1 MGIEARENG
10 ELLRGFPS
18 KYVLY
23 LVISETK
30 SRNDQTYNWGSDSG
44 SDLLTHHLHLPHHL
58 ENDFQAVKSIK
69 ALWKQGKVNHMMH
82 KTRFL
87 DRIQ

>member
-1 MGIEARENG
+1 MCAAFGLLCNAFVRSLLSQFQHMGIEARENG

-58 ENDFQAVKSIK
+58 VTQ
-69 ALWKQGKVNHMMH
+69 
-82 KTRFL
+82 
-87 DRIQ
+87 

>member
-44 SDLLTHHLHLPHHL
+44 SDLLTHHLHLPHWKHVETTL
-58 ENDFQAVKSIK
+58 PPSRGAGQPLVNPSLKVSAPGSSIC
-69 ALWKQGKVNHMMH
+69 Q
-82 KTRFL
+82 
-87 DRIQ
+87 